1 MKYLDNFVYGTTLLI
16 LILGLA
22 NLIRYYSDL
31 PTDEGDNF
39 VKFLLITYI
48 MLITVL
54 FMFIFMSTNKL
65 LRMDSAK

>member
-1 MKYLDNFVYGTTLLI
+1 MKYLDNFVYGSTILI

-31 PTDEGDNF
+31 PTDEGNNF
-39 VKFLLITYI
+39 VKFIIITYI

-54 FMFIFMSTNKL
+54 FTFIVMSTNKL
-65 LRMDSAK
+65 LRMDGAK

>member
-1 MKYLDNFVYGTTLLI
+1 MKYLDNFVYGSTILI

-31 PTDEGDNF
+31 PTDEGNNF
-39 VKFLLITYI
+39 VKFIMITYI

-54 FMFIFMSTNKL
+54 FIFIVMSTNKL
-65 LRMDSAK
+65 LRMDGAK

>member
-1 MKYLDNFVYGTTLLI
+1 MKYLDNFVYGSTILI

-31 PTDEGDNF
+31 PTDEGNNF
-39 VKFLLITYI
+39 VKFIIITYI

-54 FMFIFMSTNKL
+54 FIFIVMSTNKL
-65 LRMDSAK
+65 LRMDGAK